1 MRVLTIFFCIL
12 LLATSSQAV
21 MSVSLHSSNTGISD
35 MQWSVSGNQITIWE
49 DWSSNG
55 LGTVQFDGLPLF
67 ADYQITKIVTN
78 NTGVDWTSFSA
89 ELLDPNGQ
97 TNDFLYDSPTADWVP
112 DGFGHSNDFDGLS
125 FSQGSSTTRT
135 SDAFASTYIDEDLYR
150 DYYSVY
156 GGSVAGNGGTD
167 RLTFSVRNN
176 WFDNDGF
183 LLAQSPNNNMAPV
196 PEPTTMLLF
205 GMGLAGAGIYRRLK
219 K

>member
-1 MRVLTIFFCIL
+1 MRSLAIFFCIL
-12 LLATSSQAV
+12 LLAGSSQAV
-21 MSVSLHSSNTGISD
+21 MSVNLHSSNTGIGN

-49 DWSSNG
+49 DWNTMG

-67 ADYQITKIVTN
+67 ADYEITKIVTN
-78 NTGVDWTSFSA
+78 NTGVDWNSFSA

-97 TNDFLYDSPTADWVP
+97 LNDFLYDAPTADWVP

-125 FSQGSSTTRT
+125 FAQGSTTAKT
-135 SDAFASTYIDEDLYR
+135 SEAFSSALIDENLYR
-150 DYYSVY
+150 DFYNMS
-156 GGSVAGNGGTD
+156 GGMVAGNGGTD
-167 RLTFSVRNN
+167 QLTFSVRNN
-176 WFDNDGF
+176 WFTNDGF
-183 LLAQSPNNNMAPV
+183 LLAQTPNAQMAPV